1 VRTVPLLSQLHPARS
16 AASVLVVRRAI
27 IARPHRPVILSGL
40 LACVAA
46 SIACGP
52 SGPRERPA
60 EIPIAEYKPD
70 APVLPGDAGAAPA
83 LGDSGPGV
91 GGAAVEPIDAHK
103 EDPPASAAKL
113 DAKNGFA
120 GASFGDARKTVRG
133 LKETGHRGDHVTFR
147 AAATSYAGVAIK
159 DVSYTFVKSKLAI
172 IGFGLK
178 SLPDCKTVKDGLERE
193 LGGPQSTVREAQI
206 WRGDKVGLRF
216 ATGTGGCSALVVS
229 KDLASAADWAGLEP

>member
-1 VRTVPLLSQLHPARS
+1 VRTVRQLPPRYRATLYAL
-16 AASVLVVRRAI
+16 AA
-27 IARPHRPVILSGL
+27 
-40 LACVAA
+40 AA
-46 SIACGP
+46 AVHASLACGP
-52 SGPRERPA
+52 SGPKQRPT

-70 APVLPGDAGAAPA
+70 TPASPDAGPPPS
-83 LGDSGPGV
+83 LGESGAGV
-91 GGAAVEPIDAHK
+91 GGAATEPLNAPKD
-103 EDPPASAAKL
+103 EPTASAAKL

-120 GASFGDARKTVRG
+120 GAAFGDARKTVRG

-159 DVSYTFVKSKLAI
+159 EVSYTFAKNKLAI

-193 LGGPQSTVREAQI
+193 LGAPQSTVREAQI

-216 ATGTGGCSALVVS
+216 ATGTGGCSAIVVS
-229 KDLASAADWAGLEP
+229 KEFGSASDWAGLEP